1 MHMPGLIPLIIVLV
15 LAFLLFG
22 RPGRLSG
29 LMEDLGKGIRGFRR
43 GLSDQPQNDDRTP
56 PADPPR
62 AVSDQ
67 STTSQQSRSADRTDA

>member
-29 LMEDLGKGIRGFRR
+29 LMEDLGKGIRGFRK
-43 GLSDQPQNDDRTP
+43 GLDEGAKPEGQTP
-56 PADPPR
+56 PAQVR
-62 AVSDQ
+62 DQ
-67 STTSQQSRSADRTDA
+67 SSDRTGS